1 MTKNEILNEILKK
14 EFEFYGLRALTKENA
29 EQLKNGEDLANSV
42 AYCDDYS
49 YEEAEELNGV
59 STIGIDAMWETE
71 EELER
76 ALELIKNY
84 EDNGIVLIAGN
95 NIDNYSYDE
104 GELVISNPTI
114 LGYLER

>member
-1 MTKNEILNEILKK
+1 MTKNEMLSEILKK
-14 EFEFYGLRALTKENA
+14 EFEFYGLRALTKENV

-49 YEEAEELNGV
+49 YEESEELNGV
-59 STIGIDAMWETE
+59 STIGVDAMWETE
-71 EELER
+71 ESLEK
-76 ALELIKNY
+76 AIELIKNY

-104 GELVISNPTI
+104 GEIVISNPTI
-114 LGYLER
+114 LGYLDR